1 MWRNSIYEPGRGEY
15 VFKCDHCGLCCMN
28 ISGSQ
33 LYEDLDR
40 GDGICV
46 HLDCETK
53 LCSIYEDRPI
63 KCDVDR
69 LYDTYFYQLMKRE
82 DYYQYNYMACKML
95 KEGESKECI

>member
-1 MWRNSIYEPGRGEY
+1 

-53 LCSIYEDRPI
+53 L
-63 KCDVDR
+63 
-69 LYDTYFYQLMKRE
+69 
-82 DYYQYNYMACKML
+82 
-95 KEGESKECI
+95 